1 MLKVSDIAAKQLF
14 TRNAFGFAGLSF
26 GKKRVKVK
34 NDLPKYDL
42 IIAGGHLGSVLSNH
56 FDGAVGEKASIFVAF
71 DNPYYQYN
79 VLRSF
84 YEQGR

>member
-1 MLKVSDIAAKQLF
+1 MLKVSHIVAKQLISKNTF
-14 TRNAFGFAGLSF
+14 RFAGLSF
-26 GKKRVKVK
+26 GKKREKVK

-42 IIAGGHLGSVLSNH
+42 VIAGGHLGAVLSNH
-56 FDGAVGEKASIFVAF
+56 FDAAVGEKASIFIAF